1 MFFGRPG
8 VPMPDKRHIIQNKMI
23 FWPARRQSQT
33 ASCFSKCGLLVVV
46 SQTWISATFHPEG
59 GRVPLH
65 LRGCVP
71 GLSKVRLSSLTVL
84 ISFGSS
90 STTPRSGQNPSD
102 SLCTGLWVP
111 FRVFG
116 IRFGPVLG
124 PNPIRNRRF
133 PAGSFEMFGAR
144 AAQPRRA
151 SSYPSYVYD
160 WRLEAGGQRKNHS
173 GFSRL
178 DYPRRSMTTHVTAI

>member
-1 MFFGRPG
+1 M
-8 VPMPDKRHIIQNKMI
+8 
-23 FWPARRQSQT
+23 
-33 ASCFSKCGLLVVV
+33 
-46 SQTWISATFHPEG
+46 
-59 GRVPLH
+59 PLH

-178 DYPRRSMTTHVTAI
+178 DHLAIYDNSCDCNLKLSEIRSVSGGGPEAKPRSINGVPF